1 MRESG
6 ILVPYSSE
14 VQNAPESWRHHWLC
28 REWCTQ
34 SCPIQEEFW
43 VGFTHFLGAILN
55 GKVYSMFFQVW
66 ECSKTAAGTSEIM
79 GLFSDLV
86 RQTRLQ
92 LFKYCDLHSQ
102 GSQQHQLLLDF
113 VSSCILSTSLWFQRC
128 VSDTF
133 LNKKNPRK
141 RTMTNSTA
149 FEHLFCAKLKCVK
162 VETYPNQIN
171 SSNLNAEA
179 LFPPSGVLSG
189 DENVH
194 IPGISDIQQNE
205 FGGVLHQLSFLKWK
219 HYPSLFQY
227 LRLRFPLADTNH
239 CIFHTRSWWLLS
251 RSLQGYGLIA
261 IAQLFLWTPSLL
273 LQGLISLRHRNK
285 SSQMDMFSPSRQ
297 YSPSI
302 SLSLKKDHAR

>member
-6 ILVPYSSE
+6 IPVPYSSE
-14 VQNAPESWRHHWLC
+14 VQNAPESRRHHWLC
-28 REWCTQ
+28 REWCMQ
-34 SCPIQEEFW
+34 SCPIQAEFW
-43 VGFTHFLGAILN
+43 VFTHFLGWTLGNALN
-55 GKVYSMFFQVW
+55 DKVYSMFFQVR

-102 GSQQHQLLLDF
+102 GSQKHQRLLLDF
-113 VSSCILSTSLWFQRC
+113 SSSCILSTSLWFQRW
-128 VSDTF
+128 VF
-133 LNKKNPRK
+133 LIHFYPRK

-149 FEHLFCAKLKCVK
+149 FEHLLCAKLKRGK

-171 SSNLNAEA
+171 SSNLNAKA
-179 LFPPSGVLSG
+179 LFPPSGALLG
-189 DENVH
+189 DENLRL
-194 IPGISDIQQNE
+194 PGTSDIQQNE
-205 FGGVLHQLSFLKWK
+205 CGGVLQEFSFLKWK
-219 HYPSLFQY
+219 HYSSLFQC

-239 CIFHTRSWWLLS
+239 CIFHPLSWQLLS

-273 LQGLISLRHRNK
+273 FK
-285 SSQMDMFSPSRQ
+285 V
-297 YSPSI
+297 
-302 SLSLKKDHAR
+302 